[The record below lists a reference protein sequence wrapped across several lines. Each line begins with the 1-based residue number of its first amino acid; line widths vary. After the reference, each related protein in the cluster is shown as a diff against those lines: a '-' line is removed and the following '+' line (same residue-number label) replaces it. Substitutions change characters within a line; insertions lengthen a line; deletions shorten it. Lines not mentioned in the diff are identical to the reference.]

1 MDHRILLHM
10 APVDIAA
17 IYRYMRVRKDIRRE
31 KLGRIKNIGTN
42 TKIYE
47 IHKTFMIKR
56 KQTSL
61 PTNKVDC
68 EELGNLEHSKS

>member
-1 MDHRILLHM
+1 M

-17 IYRYMRVRKDIRRE
+17 IYRYMRVRKGIRRE
-31 KLGRIKNIGTN
+31 KLGRIKNTGTN
-42 TKIYE
+42 RMLACFRQVYE
-47 IHKTFMIKR
+47 IHKTFMNKR

-61 PTNKVDC
+61 PTNKVDY